1 MKIVVREK
9 SHVTQSEPR
18 STNFQHQPLRCK
30 YLVNKICQTEFSPD
44 LNRKEVKQ
52 NINEIGRSEIGV
64 ELYRKKGKVSE
75 PCNLCI

>member
-18 STNFQHQPLRCK
+18 STDFQHQ
-30 YLVNKICQTEFSPD
+30 LVNKICQTEFSLD

-52 NINEIGRSEIGV
+52 NINEKGKSEIDV
-64 ELYRKKGKVSE
+64 ELYERKERYLSRAISAFK
-75 PCNLCI
+75 